1 MGPIAPNRIAPGKK
15 LPGQM
20 GHVTRTIQNL
30 EVVAVDPENNLLL
43 IKGSVPG
50 PKKGLVIVKSGIK
63 AAGKVNEAYELVDF
77 TPAVEETKEADA
89 ATETAVEAAE

>member
-20 GHVTRTIQNL
+20 GHVTRTVQNL
-30 EVVAVDPENNLLL
+30 EIVAVDTTNNLLL

-50 PKKGLVIVKSGIK
+50 PKKGLVIVKSAIK
-63 AAGKVNEAYELVDF
+63 GNGKVNDVYELVDY
-77 TPAVEETKEADA
+77 TPEVAEADVT
-89 ATETAVEAAE
+89 TETPVEAAE

>member
-1 MGPIAPNRIAPGKK
+1 MC
-15 LPGQM
+15 
-20 GHVTRTIQNL
+20 
-30 EVVAVDPENNLLL
+30 DLLFPYLQQRASL
-43 IKGSVPG
+43 ITG
-50 PKKGLVIVKSGIK
+50 KGLRQSGIK